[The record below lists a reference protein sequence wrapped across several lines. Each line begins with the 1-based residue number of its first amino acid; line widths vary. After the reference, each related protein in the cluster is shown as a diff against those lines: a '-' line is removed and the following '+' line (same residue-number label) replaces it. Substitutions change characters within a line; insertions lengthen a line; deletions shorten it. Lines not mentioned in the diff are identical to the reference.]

1 MEDEKTTERV
11 PKPIISKALI
21 KHSST
26 YTSGNINVIGAKIKR
41 KKVVFAD
48 RAQSL
53 PLCTVFNY
61 EQVEILTEQASP
73 KNSSCACVL
82 F

>member
-1 MEDEKTTERV
+1 MEDEKSTEKS

-26 YTSGNINVIGAKIKR
+26 YTTGKLNTIGTKSKR
-41 KKVVFAD
+41 KKVVFVD
-48 RAQSL
+48 RAQNL

-61 EQVEILTEQASP
+61 EQVEILDEEASP
-73 KNSSCACVL
+73 KSSSCACVL